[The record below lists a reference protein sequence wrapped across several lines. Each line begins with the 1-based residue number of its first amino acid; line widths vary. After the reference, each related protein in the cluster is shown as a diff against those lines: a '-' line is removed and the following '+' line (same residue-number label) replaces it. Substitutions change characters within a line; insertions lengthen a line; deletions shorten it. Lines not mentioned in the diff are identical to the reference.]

1 MCDKLLTFRNFK
13 VFDVGSVSENFS
25 NIFRGYFFIKSDF
38 MPHSR
43 SFFTF
48 YPKKDIFKI
57 IMQKH
62 QQEWRDLLKGLKNI
76 LKIPDLPQKLFQ

>member
-57 IMQKH
+57 ILS
-62 QQEWRDLLKGLKNI
+62 ESIPLLALI
-76 LKIPDLPQKLFQ
+76 LFEEQRFDGSLQNRV